1 MADGFGLGARG
12 GVDRRRRR
20 RAGGAR
26 LHHRWRLE
34 LDPSAALEHVP
45 LDGLPPINNVHV
57 VDADRRLIYLSP
69 TMATSGSRRSGTAH
83 RRACHDPSR
92 YHFVHGVSPDGKT
105 LAFAEFATYMSFP
118 TGTLDHP
125 ADPRGRRA
133 TGPHVELDRADR
145 AVLAVRRSGPVG
157 IGFIG
162 GGTVSDT

>member
-1 MADGFGLGARG
+1 M
-12 GVDRRRRR
+12 
-20 RAGGAR
+20 
-26 LHHRWRLE
+26 
-34 LDPSAALEHVP
+34 
-45 LDGLPPINNVHV
+45 
-57 VDADRRLIYLSP
+57 
-69 TMATSGSRRSGTAH
+69 T
-83 RRACHDPSR
+83 HDPSR
-92 YHFVHGVSPDGKT
+92 YHFLHGVSPDGKT

>member
-1 MADGFGLGARG
+1 VWIADVDGGPAELVYTTTMVAARARSERGTGARATRRPAT
-12 GVDRRRRR
+12 DQQRPRRRRR
-20 RAGGAR
+20 PAPD
-26 LHHRWRLE
+26 L
-34 LDPSAALEHVP
+34 SAANEGHIWVAP
-45 LDGLPPINNVHV
+45 VRDG
-57 VDADRRLIYLSP
+57 AP
-69 TMATSGSRRSGTAH
+69 TRVT
-83 RRACHDPSR
+83 HDPSR
-92 YHFVHGVSPDGKT
+92 YHFLHGVSPDGKT

-162 GGTVSDT
+162 AGTVSDT

>member
-1 MADGFGLGARG
+1 M
-12 GVDRRRRR
+12 
-20 RAGGAR
+20 
-26 LHHRWRLE
+26 
-34 LDPSAALEHVP
+34 
-45 LDGLPPINNVHV
+45 
-57 VDADRRLIYLSP
+57 
-69 TMATSGSRRSGTAH
+69 T
-83 RRACHDPSR
+83 HDPSR
-92 YHFVHGVSPDGKT
+92 YHFLHGVSPDGKT

-162 GGTVSDT
+162 AGTVSDTRNARATLRSAKPRSVAGFSPGPG